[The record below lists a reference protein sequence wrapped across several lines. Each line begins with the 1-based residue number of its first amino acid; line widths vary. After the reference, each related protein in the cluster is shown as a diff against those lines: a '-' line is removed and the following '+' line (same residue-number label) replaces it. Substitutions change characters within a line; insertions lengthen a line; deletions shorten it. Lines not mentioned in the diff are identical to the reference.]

1 MEREYIVEYIAEVQ
15 VRTSVQATNP
25 DEALRIARE
34 LVKRGVKTLNR
45 SSDADT
51 VYVMIGGDGEA
62 WGIQY

>member
-1 MEREYIVEYIAEVQ
+1 MEREYIVEYIAE
-15 VRTSVQATNP
+15 VQATNP